1 MLTKHQI
8 FSANDTRIEKVSVPE
23 WGGEV
28 GIRVISGAARDQL
41 DVFLAGIVDAK
52 GNVINPAGL
61 RTKVCVLACCDDAG
75 EPIFSEKDI
84 PVLLEK
90 NSVALDRVSDAAM
103 KLNGLGK
110 KAVEVARDDFSAAP
124 KSDSGSG

>member
-8 FSANDTRIEKVSVPE
+8 FSANDTHIETVKVPE
-23 WGGEV
+23 WGGDV

-41 DVFLAGIVDAK
+41 DTFLASIVDAR
-52 GNVINPAGL
+52 GNVVNVAGL
-61 RTKVCVLACCDDAG
+61 RSKVCVLSCCDESG

-84 PVLLEK
+84 PALQAKSSL
-90 NSVALDRVSDAAM
+90 ALDRVTQAAM

-110 KAVEVARDDFSAAP
+110 AAVEGARDDFFAGQ
-124 KSDSGSG
+124 KSDSGSV